1 MNYSYLGKNVHA
13 NNSQLS
19 LPASTPAAVTSAISG
34 VIGIDQGTAIK
45 HTADTEPGPPP
56 GARFGV
62 QPCSAYS
69 PLLAGVVAVASQAH
83 HHPLGF
89 INPLY
94 YKLLGTS
101 ALHDIV
107 APTSPVAQ
115 VRTEYVNG
123 VDNSQ
128 GKLYKLQTVD
138 VQSSTLHD
146 TPGYDDETGVG
157 TPPGPRFSSAV
168 SWRAPGAGEGV
179 SSPAPRRVYRVTA
192 S

>member
-1 MNYSYLGKNVHA
+1 MPGDPNTGFLVGETQVFPDGTYWDQYRIGGTS
-13 NNSQLS
+13 LS
-19 LPASTPAAVTSAISG
+19 
-34 VIGIDQGTAIK
+34 
-45 HTADTEPGPPP
+45 
-56 GARFGV
+56 
-62 QPCSAYS
+62 S
-69 PLLAGVVAVASQAH
+69 PLLAGVVAVANQVH

-115 VRTEYVNG
+115 VRTEFVNG

-128 GKLYKLQTVD
+128 GKLYRLQTVD

-146 TPGYDDETGVG
+146 TPGYDNETGVG
-157 TPPGPRFSSAV
+157 TPRGPAFFF
-168 SWRAPGAGEGV
+168 
-179 SSPAPRRVYRVTA
+179 RR
-192 S
+192 